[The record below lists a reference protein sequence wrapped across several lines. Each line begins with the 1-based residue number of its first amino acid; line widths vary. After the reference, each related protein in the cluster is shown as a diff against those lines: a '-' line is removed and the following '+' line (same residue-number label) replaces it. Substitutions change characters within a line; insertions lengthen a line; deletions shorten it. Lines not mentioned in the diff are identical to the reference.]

1 MTNKA
6 DLPRTVSGGH
16 PSERPSG
23 TAVYVQVPFC
33 PERCDYCAIPVTA
46 SLSQTGK
53 YLAALEWELSRVRPF
68 LSENPPLSLYIGG
81 GSPTSL
87 PTKDLKIIVDSF
99 STYFKQAGEVT
110 FESRPEALTEEKIA
124 LLGTIPR
131 LRLSVG
137 MESLDPASLAS
148 LGRRGPLLSPLSL
161 LERLKSRLDAAV
173 SMDFICT
180 GEGFD
185 EEEFLAVTGE
195 LLAQGLDHLSV
206 YPLVIEKRTVL
217 SLRKEQGQTD
227 EALEDRAAE
236 NWRRVCQGL
245 ARQGW
250 LRYEVSN
257 FARDPERI
265 CRHNLHVWKGG
276 DYLGLGPGAHQKVGV
291 VRYENVRSIV
301 EYVDI
306 VLNEGR
312 HPMAARECLSER
324 ERDTETLYTN
334 LRLSSGISI
343 PWILDRTD
351 NDRTLGVMEEL
362 VRIGLAEI
370 DRTNYGSFVLSE
382 EGLFVLDEIAFRLL
396 ALFPDGDLD
405 AEIGA

>member
-6 DLPRTVSGGH
+6 DLLRTVSGQH
-16 PSERPSG
+16 PSERLSG

-33 PERCDYCAIPVTA
+33 PERCDYCAIPVSA
-46 SLSQTGK
+46 SLSRAGE
-53 YLAALEWELSRVRPF
+53 YLAALEGELSHVRPF
-68 LSENPPLSLYIGG
+68 LSENPPLSLYVGG

-87 PTKDLKIIVDSF
+87 PTKDLENLVNSF
-99 STYFKQAGEVT
+99 STYFKQTEEVT
-110 FESRPEALTEEKIA
+110 FESRPEALTEGKIA

-217 SLRKEQGQTD
+217 SLRKDQGQTE
-227 EALEDRAAE
+227 EALEERAGE
-236 NWRRVCQGL
+236 NWRRVTQGL
-245 ARQGW
+245 VRQGW

-257 FARDPERI
+257 FARDPERM
-265 CRHNLHVWKGG
+265 CLHNLHVWKGG
-276 DYLGLGPGAHQKVGV
+276 DYLGLGPGAHQKVEN
-291 VRYENVRSIV
+291 VRYENVRSII
-301 EYVDI
+301 EYSNI
-306 VLNEGR
+306 IRNEGR
-312 HPMAARECLSER
+312 HPTTAKERLSER
-324 ERDTETLYTN
+324 ERDTESLYTN

-343 PWILDRTD
+343 PWILDRTNKERALD
-351 NDRTLGVMEEL
+351 VMEEF

-370 DRTNYGSFVLSE
+370 NRTNSESFVLTA
-382 EGLFVLDEIAFRLL
+382 EGLFVLDEIAIRLL
-396 ALFPDGDLD
+396 ALLR
-405 AEIGA
+405 